1 MPHDARKIQRVQT
14 WLHVACARMY
24 VGYDVVVSADF
35 CDEGNHATIQRDGL
49 GFMVHLAEGFFDL
62 DARSKRAVLVHE
74 LAHTYFDQM
83 DSVQEA
89 MLANKL
95 SPVDL
100 DTMRKLRID
109 AEHTAI
115 DRVTRAVCPSVA
127 LPKF

>member
-1 MPHDARKIQRVQT
+1 
-14 WLHVACARMY
+14 
-24 VGYDVVVSADF
+24 
-35 CDEGNHATIQRDGL
+35 
-49 GFMVHLAEGFFDL
+49 
-62 DARSKRAVLVHE
+62 VHE